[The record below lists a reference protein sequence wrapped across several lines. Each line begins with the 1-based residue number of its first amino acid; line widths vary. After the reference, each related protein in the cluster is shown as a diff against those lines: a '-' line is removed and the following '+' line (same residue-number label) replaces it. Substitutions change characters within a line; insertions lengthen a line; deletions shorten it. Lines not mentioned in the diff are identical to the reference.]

1 MKELTRRDSISLN
14 GEEIEFYYTKKKMK
28 NINIRIKK
36 DNQIYVS
43 MPKYVSIDE
52 VKRLLIS
59 KANWIMNIR
68 RKYEEVESLKE
79 NKVLE
84 NDAKVYLLG
93 SVYLIYLVTANQ
105 NEIKLQDGKVVFYL
119 KPERIYDEK
128 YKENLYKKWI
138 TNLLKE
144 EICGYVN
151 DYCNLLKTEKIPVP
165 EIVIRQ
171 MKSKWGSC
179 MPAKKKVTFNLS
191 LAKVPQ
197 SCIEYVVL
205 HELSHFKYQSHDKKF
220 YQFVEQYMPDWK
232 QRRKLLNDIYSKIV

>member
-1 MKELTRRDSISLN
+1 MKELTRRDSIFLN

-79 NKVLE
+79 DKVLE

-93 SVYLIYLVTANQ
+93 SVYLICLVTANQ

-119 KPERIYDEK
+119 KPERVYDEK

-138 TNLLKE
+138 TNLLK
-144 EICGYVN
+144 
-151 DYCNLLKTEKIPVP
+151 
-165 EIVIRQ
+165 
-171 MKSKWGSC
+171 
-179 MPAKKKVTFNLS
+179 
-191 LAKVPQ
+191 
-197 SCIEYVVL
+197 
-205 HELSHFKYQSHDKKF
+205 
-220 YQFVEQYMPDWK
+220 
-232 QRRKLLNDIYSKIV
+232 

>member
-79 NKVLE
+79 DKVLE

-105 NEIKLQDGKVVFYL
+105 NEIKLQDGSCFL
-119 KPERIYDEK
+119 S
-128 YKENLYKKWI
+128 
-138 TNLLKE
+138 
-144 EICGYVN
+144 
-151 DYCNLLKTEKIPVP
+151 KT
-165 EIVIRQ
+165 R
-171 MKSKWGSC
+171 
-179 MPAKKKVTFNLS
+179 THL
-191 LAKVPQ
+191 
-197 SCIEYVVL
+197 
-205 HELSHFKYQSHDKKF
+205 
-220 YQFVEQYMPDWK
+220 
-232 QRRKLLNDIYSKIV
+232 